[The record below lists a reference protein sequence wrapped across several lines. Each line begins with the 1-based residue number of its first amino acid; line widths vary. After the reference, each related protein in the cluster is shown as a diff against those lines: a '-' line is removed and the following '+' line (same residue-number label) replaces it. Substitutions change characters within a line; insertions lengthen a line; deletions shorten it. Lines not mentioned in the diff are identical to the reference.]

1 MKLTKIILYSDAIG
15 HGKKPEGYEEVSQR
29 LTIMHDGHIWF
40 TGYDYGDGLHSRK
53 IIRRKRVN
61 IGHDRAENILELLRQ
76 FFFENSFKPSST
88 NHDWWSIVLIDD
100 EGKEYSFNVSGVGD
114 VILKEIDIT
123 QFMKNIIPIENM
135 FLFDHKDSH
144 NLP

>member
-1 MKLTKIILYSDAIG
+1 MKLKKMILYSDAIG
-15 HGKKPEGYEEVSQR
+15 HGKKPEDLEEVSQR

-61 IGHDRAENILELLRQ
+61 IGMERAESILELLRQ
-76 FFFENSFKPSST
+76 FFFENLSQPSST
-88 NHDWWSIVLIDD
+88 THDWWSIVLIDD
-100 EGKEYSFNVSGVGD
+100 EGNEYSFNVSGVGD
-114 VILKEIDIT
+114 VVLKEIDIT
-123 QFMKNIIPIENM
+123 QFMKNVIPIENM